1 MTKVTI
7 KKTQAA
13 TASKEAKV
21 TPVPKASKASNAP
34 AAPAAPAAPDTPE
47 VGTFT
52 QIVYL
57 DIDTILPYENN
68 PRLNQEAVTGVRNS
82 IKEFGF
88 NVPIIVDSN
97 MVIVTGHTRRL
108 AAIELGLKSVPV
120 IVASHLNE
128 AQVAAFRLA
137 DNRLSE
143 NAKWDEG
150 KLATEL
156 KYIQN
161 MGFSLDMTGFTKAE
175 LDCLCGE
182 VSADCLSDLTYE
194 GVCGSIV
201 EVSTKEALT
210 VLISVGSYKLRVP
223 MEVYLA
229 WETMMLNKYGT
240 SKEVVDFVRE
250 ALMFTP
256 AALNGMDVE
265 VTNE

>member
-1 MTKVTI
+1 MTKVTV
-7 KKTQAA
+7 KKAKATPDTQA
-13 TASKEAKV
+13 T
-21 TPVPKASKASNAP
+21 
-34 AAPAAPAAPDTPE
+34 PDTTE
-47 VGTFT
+47 AGAFA
-52 QIVYL
+52 QIVYVGA
-57 DIDTILPYENN
+57 DTIIPYENN
-68 PRLNQEAVTGVRNS
+68 PRLNQEAVAGVRNS

-108 AAIELGLKSVPV
+108 AALELGLKSVPV
-120 IVASHLNE
+120 IVASHLTE

-201 EVSTKEALT
+201 EVSTKESLS
-210 VLISVGSYKLRVP
+210 VLVSVGSYKLRVS

-229 WETMMLNKYGT
+229 WETLMLNKFGT
-240 SKEVVDFVRE
+240 SKEVVNFVRDS
-250 ALMFTP
+250 LLFTP
-256 AALNGMDVE
+256 DALNGMPVE
-265 VTNE
+265 VTTE

>member
-13 TASKEAKV
+13 PATKSAKAAPGPKLPKATKEAK
-21 TPVPKASKASNAP
+21 ALP
-34 AAPAAPAAPDTPE
+34 AAPEA
-47 VGTFT
+47 GTT
-52 QIVYL
+52 AQIMYIG
-57 DIDTILPYENN
+57 IDSIIPYENN
-68 PRLNQEAVTGVRNS
+68 PRLNQEAVAGVRNS

-88 NVPIIVDSN
+88 NVPIIVDAN

-182 VSADCLSDLTYE
+182 VTADCLSDLTYE

-210 VLISVGSYKLRVP
+210 VLISVGSYKLRVT

-229 WETMMLNKYGT
+229 WETLMLNKFGT

-265 VTNE
+265 LVAE